1 MAHNE
6 VDLLAL
12 LDNDLDTAAFVSAT
26 QTPSPLSE
34 LCSRTIFDQAAAVFV
49 SVVADGDD
57 DGAGLLLPEELAD
70 ELLAFALRRLC
81 RGVVELSGQ
90 PYRLTRLGAM
100 LGWPHGPT
108 NLRRVSLHRMSLAFQ
123 FELRGQPLLEELE
136 LVDTAVT
143 RLVLADC
150 PRLRRL
156 QVQSRGLESL
166 CIDDRCTAIEAFDVT
181 SLRPVDEAVAR
192 VVAGCPNLRVLRSYV
207 QRPDHLRHLRGQERP
222 LEVVRVELEGR
233 ESQLEE
239 LALHRS
245 EIGALLLTGG
255 CPRLTQL
262 ELRDCGRLRDPHDV
276 EGDEDEHDDGRDD
289 HQHHLQRKPSVT
301 VENASNLIELEVR
314 DVNAHYAESRWRTIC
329 MVHRRPGAIEPR
341 ASRIAQLLQRAGAAE
356 LRSLTVELTGPV
368 DGFVLD
374 QSRALPALKLLSLA
388 GRPLRNVTLANLW
401 GLTCVRLVDHD
412 RWSATGDVSS
422 DDVISDGRVSIESAH
437 LYALKLDSVR
447 VRELRLACPRLH
459 SLELWGTRL
468 PPPAELERWRADLPR
483 LAVVQFAGMSDVD
496 ASQAFPQAS
505 FVRRANRPP
514 QWGRTVS
521 VLQHLAGGFAQVQHF
536 TG

>member
-1 MAHNE
+1 M
-6 VDLLAL
+6 
-12 LDNDLDTAAFVSAT
+12 
-26 QTPSPLSE
+26 
-34 LCSRTIFDQAAAVFV
+34 
-49 SVVADGDD
+49 
-57 DGAGLLLPEELAD
+57 
-70 ELLAFALRRLC
+70 
-81 RGVVELSGQ
+81 
-90 PYRLTRLGAM
+90 
-100 LGWPHGPT
+100 
-108 NLRRVSLHRMSLAFQ
+108 
-123 FELRGQPLLEELE
+123 
-136 LVDTAVT
+136 
-143 RLVLADC
+143 
-150 PRLRRL
+150 
-156 QVQSRGLESL
+156 
-166 CIDDRCTAIEAFDVT
+166 
-181 SLRPVDEAVAR
+181 AR

-262 ELRDCGRLRDPHDV
+262 ELRDCGRLRAIHVTAASALTHIEMSNINNDTDDV
-276 EGDEDEHDDGRDD
+276 EGDEGEHDDDRDD

-314 DVNAHYAESRWRTIC
+314 DVNAHYAESLLASLPAAQTIC

-368 DGFVLD
+368 DGGFVLD
-374 QSRALPALKLLSLA
+374 QSRPLPALKLLSLA